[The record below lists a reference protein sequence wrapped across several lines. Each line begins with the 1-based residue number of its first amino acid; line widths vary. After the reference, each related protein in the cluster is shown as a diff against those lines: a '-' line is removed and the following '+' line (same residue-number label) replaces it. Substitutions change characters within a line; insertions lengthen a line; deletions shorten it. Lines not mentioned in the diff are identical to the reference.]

1 MKRWVYNSV
10 FLILIAALL
19 YGCTAS
25 PRFTGNEHPSDRR
38 EPAGYTGRDAVLTI
52 EGVASYYAHD
62 FHGRKTANG
71 ETYDMYAMTAAHKTF
86 PFGTVVRVHNL
97 SNGKITV
104 VRIND
109 RGPFVEGRIIDL
121 SLGAA
126 QKVGMIESGTARVRL
141 EVLQWGEQ
149 Q

>member
-1 MKRWVYNSV
+1 MKRWVYNSL
-10 FLILIAALL
+10 FLILIVALL

-25 PRFTGNEHPSDRR
+25 PRFTGGERPSDRR
-38 EPAGYTGRDAVLTI
+38 EPEGYTGSDAVLTI

-97 SNGKITV
+97 SNGKYAV